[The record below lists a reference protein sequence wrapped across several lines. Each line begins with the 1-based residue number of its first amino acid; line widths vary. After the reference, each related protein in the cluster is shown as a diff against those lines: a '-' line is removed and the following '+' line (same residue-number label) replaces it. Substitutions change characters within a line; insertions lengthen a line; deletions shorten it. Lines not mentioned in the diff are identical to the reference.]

1 MHPLLLGQFILDV
14 DDFLYARA
22 VEELVVSSVVSSVV
36 ACIVGS
42 R

>member
-1 MHPLLLGQFILDV
+1 MYTLLLGQFILDV
-14 DDFLYARA
+14 DDLLYARA
-22 VEELVVSSVVSSVV
+22 VEELVVSSVVACVV